1 MGFAL
6 KTRSLSPGSG
16 TPARAAASTAVPPDC
31 PRPCTNDKQHSACTK
46 VAFQIYRYRYKQNKY
61 LGVCSVSLS
70 GPLLPSPDWLLLPGR
85 TSTCAKF
92 PVIASFPPLI
102 AAGGSA

>member
-46 VAFQIYRYRYKQNKY
+46 VSSPNIQI
-61 LGVCSVSLS
+61 
-70 GPLLPSPDWLLLPGR
+70 
-85 TSTCAKF
+85 
-92 PVIASFPPLI
+92 
-102 AAGGSA
+102 